1 MSSDESS
8 TDGMSAGDR
17 GTGAS
22 GKSIIITGASSGIGK
37 ATALAF
43 LDAGWQV
50 GLLARREET
59 LAAIAGGHDNAHV
72 LVADVTDDAAL
83 EAAFDRFIAHT
94 GHLDVLFNNAGMSG
108 PIKPFDEV
116 SMDEWRHVVDVNL
129 TGMFACARLAF
140 RQMRHQQPQGGR
152 IINNGSVSAQAPRE
166 NMVCY
171 TATKHA
177 ITGLTKA
184 LSLDGRPFDIACGQ
198 IDLGNARTE
207 LLEDL
212 IHRAQLANP
221 EAPVPHTM
229 ELKHAAEAI
238 VHMAALP
245 LSANVQ
251 FMTLM
256 ATNMPLIGRG

>member
-1 MSSDESS
+1 
-8 TDGMSAGDR
+8 MSAGDMK
-17 GTGAS
+17 TGDS
-22 GKSIIITGASSGIGK
+22 CKSILITGASSGIGK

-50 GLLARREET
+50 GLLARRGDA
-59 LAAIAGGHDNAHV
+59 LAAIAAGRDNACV
-72 LVADVTDDAAL
+72 LVADVTDEVAL
-83 EAAFDRFIAHT
+83 EAAFDHFIART
-94 GHLDVLFNNAGMSG
+94 GQLDVLFNNAGMAG
-108 PIKPFDEV
+108 PVKPVDEV
-116 SMDEWRHVVDVNL
+116 SMSEWRQVVDVNL

-152 IINNGSVSAQAPRE
+152 IINNGSVSAQAPRD

-171 TATKHA
+171 TTTKHA
-177 ITGLTKA
+177 ITGLTKS

-198 IDLGNARTE
+198 IDLGNAHTE
-207 LLEDL
+207 LFDDL
-212 IHRAQLANP
+212 IHRVQLANP

-238 VHMAALP
+238 VHMAELP

-256 ATNMPLIGRG
+256 ATKMPLIGRG